1 MVNAL
6 LWLEDTL
13 RTGKMLSLSKD
24 CFKMDWG
31 LWSIL
36 GPGKAVCLSSSLLTL
51 NRTLAGPSPGLYLNY
66 REKEIKQIFLILISL
81 GYINIDG
88 SLVI

>member
-36 GPGKAVCLSSSLLTL
+36 VHYHEMITKSSSSSGVQ
-51 NRTLAGPSPGLYLNY
+51 ASGA
-66 REKEIKQIFLILISL
+66 
-81 GYINIDG
+81 
-88 SLVI
+88 